1 MTITAE
7 ADPQTGWVHV
17 RATGR
22 VSRADV
28 TAHLKDLATRGLY
41 GRPRLVDARGST
53 ISINRDEWLEV
64 VILVRQLQIRW
75 GMSSVALVPP
85 DDTAYDL
92 VRTNSGFGGSIDPVM
107 QVFQDPEG
115 AANWLRGRHTSTQPP
130 SPPG

>member
-7 ADPQTGWVHV
+7 ADPRTGWVHV

-28 TAHLKDLATRGLY
+28 AAHLKDLATQGLY

-53 ISINRDEWLEV
+53 IAMDRDEWLQI
-64 VILVRQLQIRW
+64 VILVRQLQIRC

-92 VRTNSGFGGSIDPVM
+92 VRTKPGFGGSIDSVM
-107 QVFQDPEG
+107 QVFRNPED
-115 AANWLRGRHTSTQPP
+115 AADWLRRRPTSTQPP

>member
-28 TAHLKDLATRGLY
+28 AAHLKDLVTRGLY
-41 GRPRLVDARGST
+41 SRPRLVDARGRTVSM
-53 ISINRDEWLEV
+53 NRDEWLEV

-75 GMSSVALVPP
+75 GMSSVARPP
-85 DDTAYDL
+85 
-92 VRTNSGFGGSIDPVM
+92 
-107 QVFQDPEG
+107 
-115 AANWLRGRHTSTQPP
+115 
-130 SPPG
+130 